1 MAGLLS
7 PWPFGPLKSG
17 FVKASSAS
25 SAPSGQEGTD
35 AAGLLSPRLF
45 GSPKSVFS
53 NASSASSAP
62 SRQQSDR
69 QTAQPTTRTWGVFQP
84 TQAPQR
90 FALGSPRQTAGAD
103 SPTAVAALDETR
115 LQKQA
120 ELDAANRKFDAA
132 NRAKLRGPVEVKQ
145 LSWEEY
151 DALSPKQRAAVDF
164 NGALYNATNADKQ
177 AQLKGSDDPNVR
189 GSYNAALAKTFG
201 SQDSG
206 SDTYAPN
213 TLALLSTLGLNDEGG
228 DLDEW
233 LDMGG
238 AVTAGDLES
247 AGVGMGVL
255 TPEAQ
260 SALPLGQR
268 TAFQLSNR
276 TSNRL
281 NDVLAKG
288 QNLLSASAQQATAW
302 GAVNADQLSS
312 ASSAFTSGDQKAQDF
327 SDLFDSAISTNVGY
341 TTDANGNATLN
352 PDARNLVASSLE
364 EYNYDPNEFRDYM
377 IARLRNYQQQDAL
390 TPGISISS
398 DLTSSS
404 LSLPEIRRLY
414 FPEE

>member
-7 PWPFGPLKSG
+7 PWPVEPFKFGFLKASSASSAPSGQEGTGPAGLLSPRPVGPLKSG

-25 SAPSGQEGTD
+25 SAPSGQ
-35 AAGLLSPRLF
+35 
-45 GSPKSVFS
+45 
-53 NASSASSAP
+53 
-62 SRQQSDR
+62 
-69 QTAQPTTRTWGVFQP
+69 
-84 TQAPQR
+84 QAPQR
-90 FALGSPRQTAGAD
+90 NALVDNTRVFALESPRQTAGAD
-103 SPTAVAALDETR
+103 SPTAVTALDEMR
-115 LQKQA
+115 RQKQA
-120 ELDAANRKFDAA
+120 ELDAANRD
-132 NRAKLRGPVEVKQ
+132 KLRGPVEIKQ

-177 AQLKGSDDPNVR
+177 AQLKGADDPNVR
-189 GSYNAALAKTFG
+189 GSYDKALEKTFG
-201 SQDSG
+201 SRDRG

-213 TLALLSTLGLNDEGG
+213 TLALLSTLGLNDKGG

-233 LDMGG
+233 LNMGG
-238 AVTAGDLES
+238 AATAGDLES
-247 AGVGMGVL
+247 VGVGMSVL
-255 TPEAQ
+255 TSEAQ
-260 SALPLGQR
+260 NALPLGQR
-268 TAFQLSNR
+268 TAFQLSNL

-352 PDARNLVASSLE
+352 TNARNLVVSSLE

-377 IARLRNYQQQDAL
+377 IARLRNYQQQDAS

-404 LSLPEIRRLY
+404 LSLPEIRRIY

>member
-7 PWPFGPLKSG
+7 PWPVEPYKFGFL
-17 FVKASSAS
+17 KASSAS
-25 SAPSGQEGTD
+25 SAPSGQ
-35 AAGLLSPRLF
+35 
-45 GSPKSVFS
+45 
-53 NASSASSAP
+53 
-62 SRQQSDR
+62 
-69 QTAQPTTRTWGVFQP
+69 
-84 TQAPQR
+84 QAPQR
-90 FALGSPRQTAGAD
+90 NALVDNTRVFALESPRQTAGAD
-103 SPTAVAALDETR
+103 SPTAVTALDEMR
-115 LQKQA
+115 RQKQA
-120 ELDAANRKFDAA
+120 ELDAANRD
-132 NRAKLRGPVEVKQ
+132 KLRGPVEIKQ

-177 AQLKGSDDPNVR
+177 AQLKGADDPNVR
-189 GSYNAALAKTFG
+189 GSYDKALEKTFG
-201 SQDSG
+201 SRDRG

-213 TLALLSTLGLNDEGG
+213 TLALLSTLGLNDKGG

-233 LDMGG
+233 LNMGG
-238 AVTAGDLES
+238 AATAGDLES
-247 AGVGMGVL
+247 VEVGMNVL

-260 SALPLGQR
+260 NALPLGQR
-268 TAFQLSNR
+268 TAFQLSNL

-352 PDARNLVASSLE
+352 TNARNLVVSSLE

-377 IARLRNYQQQDAL
+377 IARLRNYQQQDAS

-398 DLTSSS
+398 DPTSSS

>member
-7 PWPFGPLKSG
+7 PWPVEPFKFGFL
-17 FVKASSAS
+17 KASSAS
-25 SAPSGQEGTD
+25 SAPSGQQSARSAPADDSPMARFGHYYSVNRDVLYPLQLGTQ
-35 AAGLLSPRLF
+35 GNSPRNIVN
-45 GSPKSVFS
+45 PKQVASERNQVSVQQAAQLD
-53 NASSASSAP
+53 NARKANEA
-62 SRQQSDR
+62 
-69 QTAQPTTRTWGVFQP
+69 AQLDNARK
-84 TQAPQR
+84 ANE
-90 FALGSPRQTAGAD
+90 ANE
-103 SPTAVAALDETR
+103 AAIRD
-115 LQKQA
+115 
-120 ELDAANRKFDAA
+120 
-132 NRAKLRGPVEVKQ
+132 KLRGPVEIKQ

-177 AQLKGSDDPNVR
+177 AQLKGADDPNVR
-189 GSYNAALAKTFG
+189 GSYDKALEKTFG
-201 SQDSG
+201 SRDRG

-213 TLALLSTLGLNDEGG
+213 TLALLSTLGLNDKGG

-233 LDMGG
+233 LNMGG

-247 AGVGMGVL
+247 AGVGSDIL
-255 TPEAQ
+255 TLEAQ
-260 SALPLGQR
+260 DALPLGQR
-268 TAFQLSNR
+268 TTLQLSNR
-276 TSNRL
+276 TNNRL

-312 ASSAFTSGDQKAQDF
+312 ASSAFTSNDQKAQDF
-327 SDLFDSAISTNVGY
+327 SDLFDSAVSQDVGY

-352 PDARNLVASSLE
+352 TNARNLVASSLE

-377 IARLRNYQQQDAL
+377 IARLRNYQQQDAS

-404 LSLPEIRRLY
+404 LSLPEIRRIY

>member
-7 PWPFGPLKSG
+7 PWPVEPYKFGFL
-17 FVKASSAS
+17 KASSAS
-25 SAPSGQEGTD
+25 SAPSGQ
-35 AAGLLSPRLF
+35 
-45 GSPKSVFS
+45 
-53 NASSASSAP
+53 
-62 SRQQSDR
+62 
-69 QTAQPTTRTWGVFQP
+69 
-84 TQAPQR
+84 QAPQR
-90 FALGSPRQTAGAD
+90 NALVDNTRVFALEPPRQTAGADPLTAVFALESPRQTAGAD
-103 SPTAVAALDETR
+103 SPTAVTALDEMR
-115 LQKQA
+115 RQKQA
-120 ELDAANRKFDAA
+120 ELDAANRD
-132 NRAKLRGPVEVKQ
+132 KLRGPVEIKQ

-177 AQLKGSDDPNVR
+177 AQLKGADDPNVR
-189 GSYNAALAKTFG
+189 GSYDKALEKTFG
-201 SQDSG
+201 SRDRG

-213 TLALLSTLGLNDEGG
+213 TLALLSTLGLNDKGG

-233 LDMGG
+233 LNMGG
-238 AVTAGDLES
+238 AATAGDLES
-247 AGVGMGVL
+247 VEVGMNVL

-260 SALPLGQR
+260 NALPLGQR
-268 TAFQLSNR
+268 TAFQLSNL

-352 PDARNLVASSLE
+352 TNARNLVVSSLE

-377 IARLRNYQQQDAL
+377 IARLRNYQQQDAS

-398 DLTSSS
+398 DPTSSS

>member
-1 MAGLLS
+1 M
-7 PWPFGPLKSG
+7 
-17 FVKASSAS
+17 
-25 SAPSGQEGTD
+25 EI
-35 AAGLLSPRLF
+35 
-45 GSPKSVFS
+45 
-53 NASSASSAP
+53 
-62 SRQQSDR
+62 
-69 QTAQPTTRTWGVFQP
+69 
-84 TQAPQR
+84 
-90 FALGSPRQTAGAD
+90 
-103 SPTAVAALDETR
+103 
-115 LQKQA
+115 
-120 ELDAANRKFDAA
+120 
-132 NRAKLRGPVEVKQ
+132 KQ

-177 AQLKGSDDPNVR
+177 AQLKGADDPNVR
-189 GSYNAALAKTFG
+189 GSYDKALEKTFG
-201 SQDSG
+201 SRDRG

-213 TLALLSTLGLNDEGG
+213 TLALLSTLGLNDKGG

-233 LDMGG
+233 LNMGG

-247 AGVGMGVL
+247 AGVGSDIL
-255 TPEAQ
+255 TLEAQ
-260 SALPLGQR
+260 DALPLGQR
-268 TAFQLSNR
+268 TTLQLSNR
-276 TSNRL
+276 TNNRL

-312 ASSAFTSGDQKAQDF
+312 ASSAFTSNDQKAQDF
-327 SDLFDSAISTNVGY
+327 SDLFDSAVSTNVGY

-352 PDARNLVASSLE
+352 TNARNLVASSLE

-377 IARLRNYQQQDAL
+377 IARLRNYQQQDAS